1 MIMAEGMITAGTK
14 PQWFQEEKSPIAS
27 AIATILMQVRAGAIS
42 KQQAAQFFA
51 DMVAR
56 GVPAQVIEN
65 IMDTPPTEMEGAR
78 QGGDARAVGQ
88 TPIRTSGPTMAT
100 YGDVRSVLEP
110 GPANIRTDPDPVG
123 WPGEDFKKFPIEEV
137 KKTIPP
143 MGGDFSAPPVNRNV
157 VGRAAPPLSAMMG
170 HEDSKTAALRN
181 RASSQTTPLQAK
193 AKYMAGPTQPKY
205 TASLLPSSQG
215 RQPATGRVSRRGNPH
230 AR

>member
-27 AIATILMQVRAGAIS
+27 AIATILMQMRAGAIS

-100 YGDVRSVLEP
+100 YGDVRSVLDP
-110 GPANIRTDPDPVG
+110 GTSNIRVDQPDIG
-123 WPGEDFKKFPIEEV
+123 WPGEDFRKFPTEE
-137 KKTIPP
+137 KKTTPI
-143 MGGDFSAPPVNRNV
+143 MGDDFGGGIKNRNP

-193 AKYMAGPTQPKY
+193 AKYMAGPPQPKY
-205 TASLLPSSQG
+205 TASLFDSSAQG
-215 RQPATGRVSRRGNPH
+215 RQPATGRISRRGNPH